1 MLRLLLVVLGS
12 GVGGGLRYLFGG
24 WAQRVFG
31 SSFPFGT
38 LGVNV
43 IGSFLITV
51 IMHLGLNKGLLSAEV
66 RLFLTTGIMGGLTTY
81 STFNY
86 ESMRFFEEGAYAMG
100 LLNMGVTVISCLL
113 AALLATVALRWL
125 T

>member
-1 MLRLLLVVLGS
+1 VLRLFLVVLGS

-24 WAQRVFG
+24 WAQRAFG

-43 IGSFLITV
+43 IGSFLITI
-51 IMHLGLNKGLLSAEV
+51 IMHLGLNKNLLSPEV

-86 ESMRFFEEGAYAMG
+86 ETMRYFEEGAYAMG
-100 LLNMGVTVISCLL
+100 LLNMGVTVLSCLL
-113 AALLATVALRWL
+113 AAALATAALRWL

>member
-1 MLRLLLVVLGS
+1 MLRLLLVVVGS

-24 WAQRVFG
+24 WAQRAFG

-43 IGSFLITV
+43 LGSFLITI
-51 IMHLGLNKGLLSAEV
+51 IMHLGLTKGLLSLEA
-66 RLFLTTGIMGGLTTY
+66 RLFLTTGIMGGFTTY

-86 ESMRFFEEGAYAMG
+86 ESMRYFEEGALAMG
-100 LLNMGVTVISCLL
+100 LLNIGVTVLACLL
-113 AALLATVALRWL
+113 AAVLATAVLRWL